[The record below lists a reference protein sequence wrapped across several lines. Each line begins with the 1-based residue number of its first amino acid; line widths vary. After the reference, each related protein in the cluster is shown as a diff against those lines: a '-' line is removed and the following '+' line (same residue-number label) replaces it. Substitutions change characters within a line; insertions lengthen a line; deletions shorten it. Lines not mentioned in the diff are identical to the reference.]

1 MHQDVLRNLP
11 FSAVRGMSLAK
22 KALMCAAVD
31 DSVKGVL
38 IKGPSGTGKSLLV
51 RAFAE
56 VLPGRDIINVPQNIN
71 DDQLFGGLDLEKAV
85 SEGRATVSGG
95 LLGRAD
101 GNLIY
106 VDNANLMDGRT
117 LDSLMECVESGKV
130 ILEREG
136 VSAEYSVETS
146 AIASMD
152 PSERDIPESTADRFE
167 MCVNIIPE
175 KDVCKRAEIV
185 LADMDLSKDISAF
198 YEIYREGDADAAEAI
213 QSARNI
219 LPSVVLERDDVIAI
233 VKICRELNVRGHRGD
248 ISAAKVSKALAALGG
263 RTRVSDSD
271 ISDALVLCLP
281 HRRPSKMEKDEADAE
296 TVVLTEAEVEDII
309 REEETA
315 PEVQVPAAGCAGE
328 KREPEEVADTIPSDA
343 PPSAVS
349 RYDAIY
355 ERTKEALDEIEEL
368 EAFRLHEIAGIRS
381 KRAPLSMRNSGR
393 YRGFR
398 IPRGKTSDPAFDAT
412 VRAAAP
418 FQTIRRSKGLSIKIE
433 PQDIREKI
441 RTRRKSCSFIF
452 AVDVSGSLVKGG
464 MMGVVQD
471 AIRSML
477 MESYVKRDRVAL
489 VTFRERAAEVAVP
502 FTRSVELICDTL
514 EQAPVGGSTPLASAL
529 IVSRDY
535 AVNYLRKHPGEK
547 CYVILITDG
556 CATLPAFPCADP
568 AGEVKR
574 IAAAMKDPNIEW
586 TVINSGK
593 VYDVKRKDDARRLAE
608 HLDGRYIDIKD
619 LGEY

>member
-198 YEIYREGDADAAEAI
+198 YEIYR
-213 QSARNI
+213 
-219 LPSVVLERDDVIAI
+219 
-233 VKICRELNVRGHRGD
+233 
-248 ISAAKVSKALAALGG
+248 
-263 RTRVSDSD
+263 
-271 ISDALVLCLP
+271 
-281 HRRPSKMEKDEADAE
+281 
-296 TVVLTEAEVEDII
+296 
-309 REEETA
+309 
-315 PEVQVPAAGCAGE
+315 
-328 KREPEEVADTIPSDA
+328 
-343 PPSAVS
+343 
-349 RYDAIY
+349 
-355 ERTKEALDEIEEL
+355 
-368 EAFRLHEIAGIRS
+368 
-381 KRAPLSMRNSGR
+381 
-393 YRGFR
+393 
-398 IPRGKTSDPAFDAT
+398 
-412 VRAAAP
+412 
-418 FQTIRRSKGLSIKIE
+418 
-433 PQDIREKI
+433 
-441 RTRRKSCSFIF
+441 
-452 AVDVSGSLVKGG
+452 
-464 MMGVVQD
+464 
-471 AIRSML
+471 
-477 MESYVKRDRVAL
+477 
-489 VTFRERAAEVAVP
+489 
-502 FTRSVELICDTL
+502 
-514 EQAPVGGSTPLASAL
+514 
-529 IVSRDY
+529 
-535 AVNYLRKHPGEK
+535 
-547 CYVILITDG
+547 
-556 CATLPAFPCADP
+556 
-568 AGEVKR
+568 
-574 IAAAMKDPNIEW
+574 
-586 TVINSGK
+586 
-593 VYDVKRKDDARRLAE
+593 
-608 HLDGRYIDIKD
+608 
-619 LGEY
+619 